1 VSRRTGLATAALMR
15 HAQKH
20 ANLERYLAQGQK
32 RANVRSARAAI
43 DAKVRA
49 IQATYNVNLPS
60 LRGINAKK
68 RHFQVHQTGPEIVRE
83 IVRAPMGIPL
93 KYYGAKQTSRGI
105 SFMIRRGRTSLIQS
119 GFTVKELGLHGFT
132 RTTRHRLPIR
142 KRFGPGLAQLADAP
156 AVRQAGNERY
166 GQRVTEEIRKE
177 EDRAHRRAKL

>member
-1 VSRRTGLATAALMR
+1 MSKRTGLATAALMR

-20 ANLERYLAQGQK
+20 ANLERYLGQGQK
-32 RANVRSARAAI
+32 RANLRSARASI

-49 IQATYNVNLPS
+49 IQGTYNVNQPS
-60 LRGINAKK
+60 LRGVNRKK
-68 RHFQVHQTGPEIVRE
+68 RHFQVHPAGELVRE

-105 SFMIRRGRTSLIQS
+105 SFMIRRGRTSLIRS

-132 RTTRHRLPIR
+132 RTSRHRLPIR

-177 EDRAHRRAKL
+177 EDRAYRRAKL

>member
-1 VSRRTGLATAALMR
+1 MARRTGLATAALMR

-32 RANVRSARAAI
+32 RANLRSARAAI

-49 IQATYNVNLPS
+49 ITATYNLGHPRY
-60 LRGINAKK
+60 RGINAKK
-68 RHFQVHQTGPEIVRE
+68 RHFHVHQTGPEIVRE
-83 IVRAPMGIPL
+83 VVRAPMGISL
-93 KYYGAKQTSRGI
+93 KYYGLRTTQDGL
-105 SFMIRRGRTSLIQS
+105 SFSIRRGRVSFIRS
-119 GFTVKELGLHGFT
+119 GFTNQSLGLHGFT
-132 RTTRHRLPIR
+132 RVGQQRLPIR

-177 EDRAHRRAKL
+177 EDRAYRRAKL